1 MTQPIGPHAGPLE
14 CAFALTPWSFSMSR
28 TLGQWFVDHYRARQ
42 RTNGTA
48 SVARQMR
55 KQGFPIEVAL
65 SVLASRV

>member
-1 MTQPIGPHAGPLE
+1 
-14 CAFALTPWSFSMSR
+14 MSR

-42 RTNGTA
+42 RITGTA

-65 SVLASRV
+65 SVLASRT